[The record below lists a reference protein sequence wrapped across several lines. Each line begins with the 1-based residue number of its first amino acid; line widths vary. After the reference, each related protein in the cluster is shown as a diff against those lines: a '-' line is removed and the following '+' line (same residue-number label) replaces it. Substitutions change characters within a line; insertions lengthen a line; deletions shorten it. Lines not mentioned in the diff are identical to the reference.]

1 MKSTFIIILLALTVV
16 VLSVAL
22 PVWAVRD
29 MVSNWAEMGWVTR
42 VSWLLYLPAVVLLAY
57 VTTRGWN
64 RAMND
69 RRRTWERDDW
79 KGGQAK

>member
-16 VLSVAL
+16 ILSVAL

-29 MVSNWAEMGWVTR
+29 IASKWTEMGWFTR
-42 VSWLLYLPAVVLLAY
+42 VSWLLYLPVVALLTY

-64 RAMND
+64 RAMID
-69 RRRTWERDDW
+69 RRRTWERNDW
-79 KGGQAK
+79 KGG